1 VAAGPFIVFMKT
13 KSLSSL
19 RSGAS
24 GGRSEITLHGYYHD
38 EPDKKLE
45 FAGDGKPAGLVD
57 ADAGYVT
64 FCDLL
69 ST

>member
-1 VAAGPFIVFMKT
+1 MKIKT
-13 KSLSSL
+13 SSSL

-24 GGRSEITLHGYYHD
+24 GGRFEITLHGYDHD

-45 FAGDGKPAGLVD
+45 FAGGGKPAGLVD
-57 ADAGYVT
+57 ADADYAT
-64 FCDLL
+64 FSDLL